1 MRQGQIILGFKSKF
15 DNSYKFSFGGVNN
28 NGYRREDQLFEPTD
42 RNIKNFRPGKDIKL
56 IVPTYYWRTFNS
68 FDGNIFMDENLEIIT
83 NDERRTKGFAAP
95 TYDVFERETRRFFED
110 TLRSEN
116 VRGYLYVYPPE
127 GPRWTWIVKDMKVDG
142 IWKPGKDGWAVL

>member
-15 DNSYKFSFGGVNN
+15 DKSYKYSIGGVNN
-28 NGYRREDQLFEPTD
+28 AGNSRMDQLFEPTD
-42 RNIKNFRPGKDIKL
+42 KNIKNFRPGKDIKL
-56 IVPTYYWRTFNS
+56 IVPTYYWRSFNS
-68 FDGNIFMDENLEIIT
+68 FEGNIFKNQNLDVLTNEASRARGFSAGNYEIFDNDTKLFMDNLS
-83 NDERRTKGFAAP
+83 
-95 TYDVFERETRRFFED
+95 
-110 TLRSEN
+110 SEN